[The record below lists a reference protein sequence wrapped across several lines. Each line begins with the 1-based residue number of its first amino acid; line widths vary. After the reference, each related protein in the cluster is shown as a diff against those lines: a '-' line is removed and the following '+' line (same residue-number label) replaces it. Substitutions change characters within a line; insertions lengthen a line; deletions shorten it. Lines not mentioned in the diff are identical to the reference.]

1 MYQRVYY
8 VKYFRMVSMQILKN
22 ELTDEAMCVL
32 AASGDR
38 IAEEA
43 IVMRYNRLVRIC
55 ARPFFLAGGDSEDLI
70 QEGMVGLLTA
80 IREFNPAKQV
90 AFRTFAE
97 TCIRNRIISAIKTAS
112 RDKHTP
118 LNSYISFEPSLF
130 DGKTDRYLFGASDPR
145 QKNPE
150 DVLIHREALQERMDA
165 LNGQLSGFEAR
176 ILGLY
181 LSGLSYSEI
190 AQEVE
195 RPLKSVD
202 NAVQRI
208 RRKVAQHIQSGELSE
223 S

>member
-1 MYQRVYY
+1 MSSQG
-8 VKYFRMVSMQILKN
+8 FKN
-22 ELTDEAMCVL
+22 EMTDEAMCVL

-38 IAEEA
+38 IAEESL
-43 IVMRYNRLVRIC
+43 VMRYNRLVRIC

-80 IREFNPAKQV
+80 VREFDPGKQV
-90 AFRTFAE
+90 TFRTFAE
-97 TCIRNRIISAIKTAS
+97 TCIRNRIISAIKMAS

-118 LNSYISFEPSLF
+118 LNSYVSIENPFF
-130 DGKTDRYLFGASDPR
+130 DGKTDYLSIGVSDMR
-145 QKNPE
+145 QNNPE
-150 DVLIHREALQERMDA
+150 DVFIHRESMQERIET
-165 LNGQLSGFEAR
+165 LKSQLSGFEAR

-181 LSGLSYSEI
+181 LCGLSYLEI

-208 RRKVAQHIQSGELSE
+208 RHKVAQQIQSGEISA

>member
-1 MYQRVYY
+1 MISVP
-8 VKYFRMVSMQILKN
+8 KN
-22 ELTDEAMCVL
+22 GHDLTDEEMCAL
-32 AASGDR
+32 AALGDR
-38 IAEEA
+38 IAEETV
-43 IVMRYNRLVRIC
+43 VMRNIRLVRIC

-80 IREFNPAKQV
+80 IREFNPGKQV
-90 AFRTFAE
+90 SFRTFAD

-118 LNSYISFEPSLF
+118 LNSYIPFEASFF
-130 DGKTDRYLFGASDPR
+130 DGKTDHFSFGVSSTR
-145 QKNPE
+145 QNSPE
-150 DVLIHREALQERMDA
+150 EELIYRESLRER
-165 LNGQLSGFEAR
+165 LETLKSQLSGFEAR

-190 AQEVE
+190 AQEIG

-208 RRKVAQHIQSGELSE
+208 RRKVAQHFQSGEFSE

>member
-1 MYQRVYY
+1 MISTQGF
-8 VKYFRMVSMQILKN
+8 KS
-22 ELTDEAMCVL
+22 ELSDEAMCVL

-38 IAEEA
+38 IAEESL
-43 IVMRYNRLVRIC
+43 VMRYNRLVRIC

-70 QEGMVGLLTA
+70 QEGMVGLLIA
-80 IREFNPAKQV
+80 VREFNPGKQV
-90 AFRTFAE
+90 TFRTFAE

-118 LNSYISFEPSLF
+118 LNSYVSFETSFL
-130 DGKTDRYLFGASDPR
+130 DGKTDCISFSVSDIR
-145 QKNPE
+145 QNNPE
-150 DVLIHREALQERMDA
+150 EVIIDRESVQERIEALKS
-165 LNGQLSGFEAR
+165 QLSGFEAR

-181 LSGLSYSEI
+181 LRGLSYFEI

-208 RRKVAQHIQSGELSE
+208 RHKVAQQIQSGEFSK

>member
-1 MYQRVYY
+1 MI
-8 VKYFRMVSMQILKN
+8 STHGSTS

-38 IAEEA
+38 IAEES

-80 IREFNPAKQV
+80 VREFNPDKQV
-90 AFRTFAE
+90 TFRTFAE
-97 TCIRNRIISAIKTAS
+97 TCIRNRIISAIKMAS

-118 LNSYISFEPSLF
+118 LNSYISFETSFF
-130 DGKTDRYLFGASDPR
+130 DGKTDRYSFGVSDMR

-150 DVLIHREALQERMDA
+150 DVFIHRESLQERMET
-165 LNGQLSGFEAR
+165 LKGQLSGFEAR

-208 RRKVAQHIQSGELSE
+208 RRKVARHIQSGEFSE

>member
-1 MYQRVYY
+1 
-8 VKYFRMVSMQILKN
+8 MVSTLLYKN
-22 ELTDEAMCVL
+22 ELTDEAICYLV
-32 AASGDR
+32 ASGDR
-38 IAEEA
+38 IAEESL
-43 IVMRYNRLVRIC
+43 VMRYNRLVRIC

-70 QEGMVGLLTA
+70 QEGMVGLLA
-80 IREFNPAKQV
+80 AVREFNPGKQV
-90 AFRTFAE
+90 SFRTFAE
-97 TCIRNRIISAIKTAS
+97 TCIRNRIVSAIKMAS

-118 LNSYISFEPSLF
+118 LNSYISFETSLF
-130 DGKTDRYLFGASDPR
+130 DGNADRYSFGVSDMR

-150 DVLIHREALQERMDA
+150 DVLIHRESLQERMET
-165 LNGQLSGFEAR
+165 LKGQLSGFEAR

-190 AQEVE
+190 AQEIE

-208 RRKVAQHIQSGELSE
+208 RRKVAQHIQSGEFSE